1 MTLRNGLI
9 APDGW
14 ARLYIARMLGI
25 DSLGGRLLNQRAQNI
40 ER

>member
-14 ARLYIARMLGI
+14 ACLHIARVLGI
-25 DSLGGRLLNQRAQNI
+25 DSLGGSLLNKRAQNI
-40 ER
+40 EG